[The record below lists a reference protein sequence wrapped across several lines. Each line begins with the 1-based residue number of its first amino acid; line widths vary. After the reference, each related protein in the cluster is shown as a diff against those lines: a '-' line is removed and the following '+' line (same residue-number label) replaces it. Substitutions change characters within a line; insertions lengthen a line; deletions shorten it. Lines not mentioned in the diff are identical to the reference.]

1 MKFEEIKM
9 EFEKYA
15 TLDVIAESV
24 EGPEQPTQQTIS
36 NEGTNDPYE
45 NDKF

>member
-1 MKFEEIKM
+1 MNFEEIKM

-24 EGPEQPTQQTIS
+24 AGPEQPTQQTIS
-36 NEGTNDPYE
+36 NEGTNDPFE
-45 NDKF
+45 HDKF

>member
-1 MKFEEIKM
+1 MKFEEIKV

-15 TLDVIAESV
+15 TLDIIAESETV
-24 EGPEQPTQQTIS
+24 PEQTTTAYS
-36 NEGTNDPYE
+36 NEGDNDPYE

>member
-9 EFEKYA
+9 EFERYA
-15 TLDVIAESV
+15 TLDVIAESA
-24 EGPEQPTQQTIS
+24 EENPTQQTTYS

-45 NDKF
+45 DDKF

>member
-1 MKFEEIKM
+1 MNFEEIKV

-15 TLDVIAESV
+15 TLDIIAESETV
-24 EGPEQPTQQTIS
+24 PTAPTYS
-36 NEGTNDPYE
+36 NEGDNDPYE

>member
-15 TLDVIAESV
+15 TLDIIAESKD
-24 EGPEQPTQQTIS
+24 PEVPTQTTYS
-36 NEGTNDPYE
+36 NEGSNDPYE
-45 NDKF
+45 SDKF